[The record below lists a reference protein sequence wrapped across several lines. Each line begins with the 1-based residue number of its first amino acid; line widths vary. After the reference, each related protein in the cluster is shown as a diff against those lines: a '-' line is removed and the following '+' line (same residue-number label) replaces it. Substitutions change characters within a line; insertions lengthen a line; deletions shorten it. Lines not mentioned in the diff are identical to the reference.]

1 MQPIARVCLFYL
13 SLYPL
18 IINGA
23 YTMNKSREVTI
34 YDIAKELN
42 LSASTVSRSLKGN
55 TIINKATR
63 EKVTACAE
71 RMGYRSNAFAR
82 NLRKQKT
89 FTIGAIIPR
98 LDSSFMSTCLAGM
111 EEVANNKGYNLII
124 SQSHESIKKEAEN
137 AKTMFDNRV
146 DGVIVSLTVQDSD
159 LSYFKRFKDKNVPV
173 VFFDRIPSSTENMCF
188 VVDNY
193 NAAYNIAEHLIV
205 QGCNRLVHLT
215 TDSKSNVYVDR
226 YEGFKQ
232 AAIDNG
238 CDVKAFF
245 LDELN
250 IDSGKEGARQIL
262 AMDKLPDGI
271 FVSNDMA
278 AIGCMLELK
287 ANGIEI
293 PSQIAIVGFNNDVV
307 STIVSPQLSTV
318 SYPGREAGILAA
330 KCLIG
335 ILDGEQEFKLNR
347 KVVLTSELE
356 KRESSLRK

>member
-1 MQPIARVCLFYL
+1 
-13 SLYPL
+13 
-18 IINGA
+18 
-23 YTMNKSREVTI
+23 MNKGREVTI

-55 TIINKATR
+55 NVIKKATR
-63 EKVTACAE
+63 DKVTSCAE
-71 RMGYRSNAFAR
+71 RLGYRTNAFAR

-89 FTIGAIIPR
+89 YTIGAIIPR

-111 EEVANNKGYNLII
+111 EEVANDKGYNLII

-159 LSYFKRFKDKNVPV
+159 LSYFNQFKNKNVPI
-173 VFFDRIPSSTENMCF
+173 VFFDRIPSQPENVCV

-193 NAAYNIAEHLIV
+193 NAAYNVAKHLIQ
-205 QGCNRLVHLT
+205 QGSKRLVHLT
-215 TDSKSNVYVDR
+215 IDSKSNVYVDR
-226 YEGFKQ
+226 LEGFKQ
-232 AAIDNG
+232 AAIDNN
-238 CDVKAFF
+238 CDFKAFF
-245 LDELN
+245 MDEMN
-250 IDSGKEGARQIL
+250 IDSGRKGAKQIL

-278 AIGCMLELK
+278 AVGCMLELK
-287 ANGIEI
+287 DNGIEI
-293 PSQIAIVGFNNDVV
+293 PSQIAIVGFNNDAV

-330 KCLIG
+330 KSLIG
-335 ILDGEQEFKLNR
+335 FLEGEQDYAQNG
-347 KVVLTSELE
+347 KVVLNSELVVR
-356 KRESSLRK
+356 KSSFRKIN